1 MNNEEYNEAQ
11 YLFKLADRAAVVVLG
26 TMNKDKAAGQS
37 IKPYLA
43 AIREGTQFLRDTHV
57 ILKGEPLDHDKAG
70 RLFELSFEKVCLTF
84 GDPYD
89 PMWMKGSMMPLMLD
103 EEDLDDQDFL

>member
-1 MNNEEYNEAQ
+1 MNEEDFNETQ
-11 YLFKLADRAAVVVLG
+11 YLFKLADRAALVMLG

-43 AIREGTQFLRDTHV
+43 AIREGTHFLRDSYA
-57 ILKGEPLDHDKAG
+57 ILRGEALDPDKAG
-70 RLFELSFEKVCLTF
+70 RLFELAFEKVCLTF

-89 PMWMKGSMMPLMLD
+89 PMWMKGNMMPIVLD
-103 EEDLDDQDFL
+103 EEDLDDPDFL